1 MESENFALVD
11 IGAGSGLKTMIFI
24 EESLKNNKKMEYIA
38 IDISQKS
45 NIMLK

>member
-1 MESENFALVD
+1 MGSENFALVD

-24 EESLKNNKKMEYIA
+24 EESLKNNKKIGYIA